1 MGGSFVVCLKNAN
14 WFTALTASG
23 VKIESYSCE
32 GKYPNKQTNKKQFT
46 APSSTSLWNDVS
58 SSETAVPPSELP
70 IKCSCE
76 LGCFCFWRKGPDWE
90 LVDIYGWGS
99 PQSLLSGFK
108 SRFKHGAPSCVERT
122 QRKAWFDS
130 ISVMHAGFL
139 AAMCTSITSQ
149 RRAALQYQRRAFV
162 NRTREVRIRG
172 SGLGSRSGCRGEV
185 SGECGGKGGFK
196 IRRFCRVL
204 RDKALWQPSSHRRN
218 PTVLL
223 HFSVLLQRDLGNRDC
238 LFKRPHQR
246 NSNTNNTETQG
257 RATAH
262 RLSMRTIRLQAWR
275 SSLI

>member
-1 MGGSFVVCLKNAN
+1 MAVTGYGWKICCLPWVCYLIYSLNSQWCEN
-14 WFTALTASG
+14 WIIQLWR
-23 VKIESYSCE
+23 KIPE
-32 GKYPNKQTNKKQFT
+32 QTNKKQFT

-90 LVDIYGWGS
+90 PVDIYGWGS
-99 PQSLLSGFK
+99 PRSLLSGFK
-108 SRFKHGAPSCVERT
+108 SRFKHGAPSCVELRT

-185 SGECGGKGGFK
+185 SGDGGGVQDKKILQGFK
-196 IRRFCRVL
+196 
-204 RDKALWQPSSHRRN
+204 
-218 PTVLL
+218 
-223 HFSVLLQRDLGNRDC
+223 G
-238 LFKRPHQR
+238 
-246 NSNTNNTETQG
+246 
-257 RATAH
+257 
-262 RLSMRTIRLQAWR
+262 
-275 SSLI
+275 